1 MENTFKTLVGVSGA
15 AVSFLFGG
23 WSTLLGVL
31 LAFVVMDYMSGMVAA
46 AIEGVLSSSVGLK
59 GIARKVFIFGMVA
72 SAHLVDTAIAQG
84 HVFRDAVIF
93 FYLSN
98 ELLSIV
104 ENSGRIGLPVPD
116 IIRQAVEIL
125 KGKSKEAQNNAD
137 KTV

>member
-1 MENTFKTLVGVSGA
+1 MENSFKTLVAAGGA
-15 AVSFLFGG
+15 AVSFFFGG

-31 LAFVVMDYMSGMVAA
+31 LAFVVMDYLSGMVAA

-72 SAHLVDTAIAQG
+72 VAHLVDTAIADG
-84 HVFRDAVIF
+84 HVFRDATIS
-93 FYLSN
+93 FYLAN

-116 IIRQAVEIL
+116 IIKQAVAVL
-125 KGKSKEAQNNAD
+125 KGKSGQGDSKNA
-137 KTV
+137 

>member
-1 MENTFKTLVGVSGA
+1 MENSFKTLAAVSGA
-15 AVSFLFGG
+15 AVSFFFGG

-31 LAFVVMDYMSGMVAA
+31 LAFVVMDYLSGMVAA

-72 SAHLVDTAIAQG
+72 VAHLVDTAIADG
-84 HVFRDAVIF
+84 HVFRDATIF
-93 FYLSN
+93 FYLAN

-116 IIRQAVEIL
+116 IIRQAVDVL
-125 KGKSKEAQNNAD
+125 KGKSGGKEEKKKN
-137 KTV
+137 V